1 MKKQTHKLSRTQN
14 KIPLLNL
21 RMRSMRESFVLIQN
35 EEKNFGRVT
44 CNLPLHDKRQSVSAG
59 TVGFDDF

>member
-21 RMRSMRESFVLIQN
+21 RMRSMRASFVLIQN
-35 EEKNFGRVT
+35 EEKNVGPVT